1 MSNISSFTHTAFWAP
16 PAYWLPSY
24 RCGLCKDIMS
34 KRDPVVLRCC
44 NHSFCAECISIHV
57 LRHGNIDCPTCHRSI
72 DSSPCPPLPSSKP
85 RYIPY
90 TPRKYRS
97 SSSSASST
105 LSSCSSCSFT
115 SCSCGYSGC
124 PGECGVL
131 ICGCIDT
138 CRCSKYR

>member
-1 MSNISSFTHTAFWAP
+1 MSNISSCTHTAFWAP

-24 RCGLCKDIMS
+24 RCGLCRDIMS

-72 DSSPCPPLPSSKP
+72 DSSPRPPLPSSKP

-97 SSSSASST
+97 SSSP
-105 LSSCSSCSFT
+105 SFT
-115 SCSCGYSGC
+115 PCSCGYSSC

-131 ICGCIDT
+131 SCGCIDT